1 MTFAGCGDQLKVLM
15 WEHSLEEKLSMGR
28 WISILFLVFLS
39 GGGRSFALEPNEI
52 LVIANSNVAESVRIA
67 QYYCAKRKVPV
78 DNILALPL
86 STSETITRDEYE
98 KQLAEPIRERLSGL
112 EFVGKIRCL
121 LTTYG
126 VPIKVRGRGPLKG
139 QEDRLKKLKKLVQRG
154 KNQIKQLEQNNPAG
168 NRQASAEQ
176 KKKSDRILTQLQSEI
191 DRIVGKETGACVDS
205 ELSMV
210 LFGDYEL
217 YRWQPN
223 ALKNNGLYWDF
234 RTLMVCRLDGPGKR
248 MAQGLVDKAIVT
260 EKTGL
265 KGVAYI
271 DSRGIADSN
280 KPYSFGWFDQS
291 LRDMAVLTK
300 LRTEMTVKQERTKKL
315 FAPGACPRTA
325 IYCGWYS
332 LKEYIDAF
340 DFVDGAIGYH
350 ISSWEAIDLRD
361 PNSSQ
366 WCPAMLA
373 DGITATLGAVAEPYL
388 LSFPEPREFFLELF
402 NGRCLVEAY
411 YHTKAFNS
419 WQLVLIGDPLYR
431 PFKKPQ
437 ASPGDNF

>member
-1 MTFAGCGDQLKVLM
+1 MIIEKTAMPIKIGAIFSLIFGLAM
-15 WEHSLEEKLSMGR
+15 PAFSLEPEQ
-28 WISILFLVFLS
+28 ILIV
-39 GGGRSFALEPNEI
+39 
-52 LVIANSNVAESVRIA
+52 ANSDIKESLEIA
-67 QYYCAKRKVPV
+67 HYYSSKRKVPPE
-78 DNILALPL
+78 NILSLPL
-86 STSETITRDEYE
+86 GKSLVDAISRGDYE

-139 QEDRLKKLKKLVQRG
+139 QEDKLKKLKKLVQRG

-223 ALKNNGLYWDF
+223 ALKNNVLYWDF

-271 DSRGIADSN
+271 DSRDIADSN

-291 LRDMAVLTK
+291 LRDLAVLTR
-300 LRTEMTVKQERTKKL
+300 LRTKMTVEQERTEKL

-332 LKEYIDAF
+332 LKKYIDAF

-361 PNSSQ
+361 PNSGQ

-388 LSFPEPREFFLELF
+388 LSFPEPRAFFLELF

-431 PFKKPQ
+431 PFKKSQ
-437 ASPGDNF
+437 ASPDDNL